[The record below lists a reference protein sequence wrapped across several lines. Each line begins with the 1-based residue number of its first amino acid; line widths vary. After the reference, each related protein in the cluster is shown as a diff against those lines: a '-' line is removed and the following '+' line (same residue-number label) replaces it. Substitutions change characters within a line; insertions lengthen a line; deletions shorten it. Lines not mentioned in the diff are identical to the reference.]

1 VPRLE
6 RRAAHVPGAAELVAD
21 YEAWLAVGG
30 RGSPSYRN
38 AAWSFL
44 ARWPDPAGFA
54 AEPLEVQQSL
64 GVAQRPFVTYLMAT
78 GRPRPGYDYLSRKIG
93 GLLAHAGR
101 GPFAADVTA
110 FTAAATDLDY
120 SGHTVRCVTERVIVR
135 LLIQTGRPLNEL
147 TTHDLDELAA
157 AFRRRTETRGKP
169 AAWAADR
176 AMISTAHR
184 VLFHLGILDA
194 PPADPRRRPGLS
206 GRCNGV
212 AEPLR
217 TVFGD
222 YCTQAAATRA
232 AATVKATAG
241 HLADFGRFLSA
252 CDPPV
257 TDLALLDRPTVEAWL
272 AALAA
277 ARLRS
282 GNPMSIG
289 YRRGRIIAVRQFL
302 TDITEWGWPAAPGR
316 ILIFSRD
323 LPRLQHPLPRYLPP
337 DADRALLAVLTD
349 LSGSAPA
356 GLTRLHADALLL
368 TRATGIRIGE
378 LRDLEL
384 DCVHQIDGH
393 GAWLKVPLGKLA
405 TERMV
410 PLDDETVTIL
420 DRIAARRTPGR
431 PLPHPRTGAP
441 VDFLLVHQGRRI
453 SACALREELA
463 RACQI
468 AEIPTATPHYLRHTF
483 ATALVNAGC
492 SLQALMQLLGHVSAN
507 MSLRY
512 GRLFDATVREEYERA
527 LTQTKAHLAT
537 GPAAPPA
544 PPGSPPSSGRPL
556 PLVAITGGADWKDT
570 PTVKSRLAGGF
581 CLRAPAQGAC
591 SYANICE
598 HCPNFRTD
606 TGYLAVL
613 AAQHADTLALAAD
626 AEARGW
632 GAEAQRHRR
641 LANRLDELINQ
652 TGAQTP

>member
-1 VPRLE
+1 MPRRE
-6 RRAAHVPGAAELVAD
+6 RRAAQVPGAAQLVAD
-21 YEAWLAVGG
+21 YEAWLAVDG

-78 GRPRPGYDYLSRKIG
+78 GRLRPGYDYLSRKIG

-110 FTAAATDLDY
+110 FTAVATDLDY

-157 AFRRRTETRGKP
+157 AFRRRTEARGKP

-206 GRCNGV
+206 GHCNGV

-232 AATVKATAG
+232 AATVKAIAG

-257 TDLALLDRPTVEAWL
+257 TDLALLDRATVEAWL

-302 TDITEWGWPAAPGR
+302 TDITEWGWPAAPAR

-410 PLDDETVTIL
+410 PLDDETVDDPGP
-420 DRIAARRTPGR
+420 DRRPPHARPAAAAPPHRRTGRLPAGASRPPHLRLRAAGRACPRLPDRRNPHGHTAFPQTHLRHGPGERGLLAAGADATTRARLGEHESSIRAAVRRHRARRVRTCPDPDQSTPRHGTSRTARTARLATGIRSAATARGDHRRRRLEGHAHRQVPPGR
-431 PLPHPRTGAP
+431 RVLPTRPGSGSLFLCQHLRALPELPHRHRLPRRAGRPTRRHPRTGR
-441 VDFLLVHQGRRI
+441 GRR
-453 SACALREELA
+453 SPRLGR
-463 RACQI
+463 RS
-468 AEIPTATPHYLRHTF
+468 PTA
-483 ATALVNAGC
+483 
-492 SLQALMQLLGHVSAN
+492 
-507 MSLRY
+507 
-512 GRLFDATVREEYERA
+512 
-527 LTQTKAHLAT
+527 
-537 GPAAPPA
+537 PA
-544 PPGSPPSSGRPL
+544 PGQ
-556 PLVAITGGADWKDT
+556 
-570 PTVKSRLAGGF
+570 PTR
-581 CLRAPAQGAC
+581 
-591 SYANICE
+591 
-598 HCPNFRTD
+598 
-606 TGYLAVL
+606 
-613 AAQHADTLALAAD
+613 
-626 AEARGW
+626 
-632 GAEAQRHRR
+632 
-641 LANRLDELINQ
+641 
-652 TGAQTP
+652 